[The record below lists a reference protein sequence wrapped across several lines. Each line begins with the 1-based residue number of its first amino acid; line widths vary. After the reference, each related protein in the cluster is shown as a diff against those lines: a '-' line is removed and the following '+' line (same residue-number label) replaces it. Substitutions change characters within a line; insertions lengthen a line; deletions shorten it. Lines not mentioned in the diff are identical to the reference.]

1 MRVCVCVLEC
11 ECVCAP
17 LVGCIWVCCLCICV
31 GGRGNM
37 QANAIYRVSNNYRPR
52 TAAQGTDY
60 CVFECMLVHSHVF
73 VCNFF
78 FFMWHINKHAYRN
91 IRLLYVGLCLHEEI
105 LCMNEVGRAAE
116 ETDRGPDRV
125 RQTVRQRGVTS
136 HSCCKCSVF
145 HCQ

>member
-1 MRVCVCVLEC
+1 MCVHLWLDAYGFV
-11 ECVCAP
+11 A
-17 LVGCIWVCCLCICV
+17 
-31 GGRGNM
+31 
-37 QANAIYRVSNNYRPR
+37 
-52 TAAQGTDY
+52 
-60 CVFECMLVHSHVF
+60 CVFVWAGAETCKQMPSTECQIITDQERPPRAQITVYLNVCWCTAMFLF
-73 VCNFF
+73 VIFF
-78 FFMWHINKHAYRN
+78 LMWHINKHAYRN